1 MKPIS
6 TWNILLIL
14 QFITAQ
20 KSYLYLRAMNKSFFD
35 RIVYTLILL
44 SIASIVAES
53 FESFNSKY
61 GRYLNIF
68 QTITYILFTAEYIY
82 RTINAARKRSWKSYV
97 FSFFGII
104 DLLAIIPF
112 ILPFIISVDARSIRV
127 LRLFRLLLIFKIGRH
142 SKAVRTLLS
151 VVKSIRVEVGVT
163 FFTSIIAI
171 VLAGILMYYAENDV
185 QPEAFADMGKSIWWA
200 VATLTTVGYGDIY
213 PITIMGKFI
222 ATSLAFIGVGL
233 IAIPAGLISAAYVE
247 EVNSLKEK
255 NKK

>member
-1 MKPIS
+1 MIHKKKGYS
-6 TWNILLIL
+6 
-14 QFITAQ
+14 
-20 KSYLYLRAMNKSFFD
+20 YLRAMNKSFFD

-112 ILPFIISVDARSIRV
+112 ILPFIISVDARSVRV

-171 VLAGILMYYAENDV
+171 VLAGILMYYAENDA
-185 QPEAFADMGKSIWWA
+185 QPEAFADMGRSIWWA

-213 PITIMGKFI
+213 PITIMGKVI

>member
-6 TWNILLIL
+6 AWNILLIL
-14 QFITAQ
+14 QFISAQ

-97 FSFFGII
+97 F
-104 DLLAIIPF
+104 
-112 ILPFIISVDARSIRV
+112 
-127 LRLFRLLLIFKIGRH
+127 
-142 SKAVRTLLS
+142 
-151 VVKSIRVEVGVT
+151 
-163 FFTSIIAI
+163 
-171 VLAGILMYYAENDV
+171 
-185 QPEAFADMGKSIWWA
+185 
-200 VATLTTVGYGDIY
+200 
-213 PITIMGKFI
+213 
-222 ATSLAFIGVGL
+222 
-233 IAIPAGLISAAYVE
+233 
-247 EVNSLKEK
+247 
-255 NKK
+255 